1 MVEHITGML
10 ALIGVLSL
18 LCQWV
23 GWKLRLPAILPLLLC
38 GLILGP
44 GFGVLDPDAIFG
56 DLLFPIISLGVA
68 VILFEGALT
77 LNFKE
82 IKEHGRMVSHLVTI
96 GAFITWACIAP
107 AAHYILGFDWLIA
120 MLFGA
125 LVVVTGPTVIVPML
139 RTVQPKSNLA
149 SILRWEGIVIDP
161 IGALLAVLVFE
172 YIAVTADPTS
182 HVLYA
187 LGLTLLIGF
196 GLGIITGY
204 LTGLSIRKNLFPH
217 YLRNTAVLTIMLGIF
232 VASNI
237 LQEESGLLTVTVMG
251 IWLANMRGVDIAD
264 ILEFKETLT
273 VLLISALFILL
284 AARLDSSAMLDLGWG
299 GLGVLLV
306 VMFIARPLSIWI
318 SGIGTN
324 VTSKEKWF
332 LSWVAPRGIV
342 AAAISSLFAIK
353 LESVGLEGASSIVP
367 LVFLIIIGTVVVQS
381 LTAGPWAKFLG
392 VKEGSNEGLLMFGAS
407 KFSRELATLLISRDI
422 KVILTDNNW
431 DSIRKARMQNIPV
444 YFGNPASE
452 HATNYM
458 DLSGIGRVLVMS
470 PYRQLNPLVTFHF
483 QDVLGI
489 DSVYGLNNADIASA
503 RHQLS
508 ESYLKRLSLFGENI
522 SYAKIVNLMAKG
534 AILKVTNIT
543 ENFTFERFKRR
554 YGETAMPLLYI
565 TKEDKVTVVSG
576 EGKMNFPVG
585 IELISLLP
593 QEAQDEAVIQ
603 RAIDEE
609 AERKAK
615 AIAKAEAKAA
625 AQAAAEARAVKE
637 AEEAAQRAIEKVRRE
652 EEALAKQQAL
662 EKARLEAE
670 ALAEQKAIEKA
681 RIEAEALAEKQVIE
695 KARLEAEVIAEQKAI
710 EKARIEAEALA
721 EKQAIEKAR
730 IEAEALT
737 EKQAIEK
744 VRIEAEALT
753 EKVKTTEQ
761 TETSDTM
768 VNVEHDVRSKN
779 KNISDDKKKDE

>member
-18 LCQWV
+18 LCQWI
-23 GWKLRLPAILPLLLC
+23 GWKLRLPAILPLLVC
-38 GLILGP
+38 GLVLGP
-44 GFGVLDPDAIFG
+44 ALGVLDPDAIFG

-82 IKEHGRMVSHLVTI
+82 IKEHGRMVTHLVTI

-107 AAHYILGFDWLIA
+107 AAHFLLGFEWSIA

-187 LGLTLLIGF
+187 LGLTLSIGF
-196 GLGIITGY
+196 GLGAITGY
-204 LTGLSIRKNLFPH
+204 LTGLAIRNNLFPH
-217 YLRNTAVLTIMLGIF
+217 YLRNTAVLTIVLGIF

-251 IWLANMRGVDIAD
+251 IWLANMRGVDIAE

-284 AARLDSSAMLDLGWG
+284 AARLDSSAMLDLGFG

-318 SGIGTN
+318 SGLGTN
-324 VTSKEKWF
+324 VSSKDKWF

-353 LESVGLEGASSIVP
+353 LEEVGLEGANSIVP
-367 LVFLIIIGTVVVQS
+367 LVFLIIIGTVVIQS
-381 LTAGPWAKFLG
+381 LTAGRWAKFLG
-392 VKEGSNEGLLMFGAS
+392 VKEGSNEGLLIFGAS
-407 KFSRELATLLISRDI
+407 QFSRELASILISKNI
-422 KVILTDNNW
+422 KVLLTDNNW
-431 DSIRKARMQNIPV
+431 DSISKARMQNIPV

-452 HATNYM
+452 HASNYM

-489 DSVYGLNNADIASA
+489 EKVYGLNNVDVASA

-522 SYAKIVNLMAKG
+522 SYAKIATLMAKG
-534 AILKVTNIT
+534 AIIKVTTIT
-543 ENFTFERFKRR
+543 ENFTFERFKKR
-554 YGETAMPLLYI
+554 YGESALPLLYI
-565 TKEDKVTVVSG
+565 TKDGEVSIVAG
-576 EGKMNFPVG
+576 AGTTKFPLG

-593 QEAQDEAVIQ
+593 VEAQERAVIE
-603 RAIDEE
+603 RALDEE
-609 AERKAK
+609 AERQAK
-615 AIAKAEAKAA
+615 AIAKAEAKAIA
-625 AQAAAEARAVKE
+625 LAAAEARAIRE
-637 AEEAAQRAIEKVRRE
+637 AEEAEQR
-652 EEALAKQQAL
+652 AL
-662 EKARLEAE
+662 EKAR
-670 ALAEQKAIEKA
+670 
-681 RIEAEALAEKQVIE
+681 
-695 KARLEAEVIAEQKAI
+695 RLEEEKLQLEIDEKERLLSQKIMEEAAELEEKLKAAPKK
-710 EKARIEAEALA
+710 E
-721 EKQAIEKAR
+721 
-730 IEAEALT
+730 T
-737 EKQAIEK
+737 E
-744 VRIEAEALT
+744 
-753 EKVKTTEQ
+753 
-761 TETSDTM
+761 
-768 VNVEHDVRSKN
+768 
-779 KNISDDKKKDE
+779 

>member
-38 GLILGP
+38 GLLLGP
-44 GFGVLDPDAIFG
+44 GLGILDPDEIFG

-82 IKEHGRMVSHLVTI
+82 IKDHGRMVTHLVTI

-107 AAHYILGFDWLIA
+107 AAHYLLGFDWAIA

-149 SILRWEGIVIDP
+149 SILRWEGIIIDP

-182 HVLYA
+182 HVLHA
-187 LGLTLLIGF
+187 LGLTLLLGF
-196 GLGIITGY
+196 GLGAAAGY
-204 LTGLSIRKNLFPH
+204 LTGLAIRKNLFPH
-217 YLRNTAVLTIMLGIF
+217 YLLNTAVLTIMLGVF
-232 VASNI
+232 VGSNI

-251 IWLANMRGVDIAD
+251 ILLANMRGVDIAD

-284 AARLDSSAMLDLGWG
+284 AARLDSNAMIDLGFG

-306 VMFIARPLSIWI
+306 AMFIARPLSIWI
-318 SGIGTN
+318 SGLGTN
-324 VTSKEKWF
+324 LTSKDKWF

-367 LVFLIIIGTVVVQS
+367 LVFLIIIGTVVIQS
-381 LTAGPWAKFLG
+381 LTAGRWAKYLG
-392 VKEGSNEGLLMFGAS
+392 VKDGSNQGLLIFGAS
-407 KFSRELATLLISRDI
+407 KFSRELASILISKNI
-422 KVILTDNNW
+422 KVILADNNW
-431 DSIRKARMQNIPV
+431 DSIREARMKNIPV

-452 HATNYM
+452 HAANYM
-458 DLSGIGRVLVMS
+458 DSSGIGRVLVMS

-483 QDVLGI
+483 QDLLG
-489 DSVYGLNNADIASA
+489 SEKVYGLNNGDSASA

-522 SYAKIVNLMAKG
+522 SYAKIASLMAKG
-534 AILKVTNIT
+534 AVLKITNIT
-543 ENFTFERFKRR
+543 ENFTFEHFKSR
-554 YGETAMPLLYI
+554 YGETALPLVYL
-565 TKEDKVTVVSG
+565 TKEGKVKVISGAETV
-576 EGKMNFPVG
+576 NLPVG

-593 QEAQDEAVIQ
+593 QEAQEQAIIQ
-603 RAIDEE
+603 RELNEE
-609 AERKAK
+609 ADRQAK
-615 AIAKAEAKAA
+615 ALADAEAK
-625 AQAAAEARAVKE
+625 AAAEARAVRE
-637 AEEAAQRAIEKVRRE
+637 AEEAEQRAIDKAQRRE
-652 EEALAKQQAL
+652 DELAQFEAE
-662 EKARLEAE
+662 EKARLLADEEATLIKQE
-670 ALAEQKAIEKA
+670 AAELAKIKA
-681 RIEAEALAEKQVIE
+681 
-695 KARLEAEVIAEQKAI
+695 AEVKAK
-710 EKARIEAEALA
+710 KAATVNDVKEPDTVADD
-721 EKQAIEKAR
+721 KADDTM
-730 IEAEALT
+730 ADDS
-737 EKQAIEK
+737 
-744 VRIEAEALT
+744 
-753 EKVKTTEQ
+753 KTTENDNSPK
-761 TETSDTM
+761 ES
-768 VNVEHDVRSKN
+768 
-779 KNISDDKKKDE
+779 